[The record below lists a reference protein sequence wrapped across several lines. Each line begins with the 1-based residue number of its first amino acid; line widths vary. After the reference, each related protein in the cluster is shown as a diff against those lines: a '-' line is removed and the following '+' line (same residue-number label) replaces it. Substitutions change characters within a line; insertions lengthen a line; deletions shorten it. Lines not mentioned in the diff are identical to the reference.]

1 MNNRYISYISLL
13 FLFQA
18 VFRQDTMEMLR
29 LGHKM
34 VIVFT
39 VETLKTGEV
48 ILEVLSVTP
57 RSLNIIP
64 DLEFEC
70 PPIEKLFRD
79 RRQSP
84 WSFVISLAY
93 MAGVLAAP
101 RLYEELV
108 ELLQVSALFIVEDII
123 CI

>member
-1 MNNRYISYISLL
+1 MF

-29 LGHKM
+29 LGNKM

-39 VETLKTGEV
+39 VESLKTGEV

-57 RSLNIIP
+57 RPLNIITHL
-64 DLEFEC
+64 DFEC
-70 PPIEKLFRD
+70 PPLEKLFRD

-93 MAGVLAAP
+93 MTGVLAAP
-101 RLYEELV
+101 RLYA
-108 ELLQVSALFIVEDII
+108 ELLAMTSLISFIAEAII

>member
-1 MNNRYISYISLL
+1 
-13 FLFQA
+13 
-18 VFRQDTMEMLR
+18 MLK

-39 VETLKTGEV
+39 VETLNNGEV

-57 RSLNIIP
+57 LPLLINTH
-64 DLEFEC
+64 LEFEC
-70 PPIEKLFRD
+70 HPIEKLFRD

-93 MAGVLAAP
+93 MTGVLAAP
-101 RLYEELV
+101 RL
-108 ELLQVSALFIVEDII
+108 
-123 CI
+123 

>member
-1 MNNRYISYISLL
+1 
-13 FLFQA
+13 
-18 VFRQDTMEMLR
+18 MLR

-39 VETLKTGEV
+39 VETLKSGEV

-57 RSLNIIP
+57 RPLSIIAP
-64 DLEFEC
+64 LEFEC
-70 PPIEKLFRD
+70 PPIEKPFRD

-93 MAGVLAAP
+93 MTGFRP
-101 RLYEELV
+101 QQGCRSSYG
-108 ELLQVSALFIVEDII
+108 
-123 CI
+123 